1 MKLSIII
8 VSWNVKDILSDC
20 LDSILRNTAA
30 FPYEIIVVD
39 NAGTDGTAD
48 HIKNKFPTVCVI
60 ENSENRGFAQANNQG
75 ASLAGG
81 QYLFFLNPDT
91 VLLDDT
97 LNRLVDF
104 MDRNPDIAMSGPRIL
119 NDDRTLQASVRNF
132 PSWRGAFYRYTI
144 FKYLGLFK
152 SHFEKW
158 HNRGF
163 DYDRQAD
170 IEQLIG
176 AAMVIRKEIFE
187 QVGRFDERFFMYYEE
202 VDLCRRLKDGGFRV
216 VYYPVAQLVHLGGK
230 SAKQIPA
237 KTRFMMFQSLLLYFH
252 KNMPGYS
259 YLPLS
264 ILFKI
269 GVLSRQVYELT
280 VFFIAFQICRLSAN
294 SKRADKCSLR
304 YKSASDF
311 LTKYYLKFL
320 LC

>member
-20 LDSILRNTAA
+20 LDSILRSASA
-30 FPYEIIVVD
+30 FQYEIIVVD

-48 HIKNKFPTVCVI
+48 HIKKNFPAIRVI
-60 ENSENRGFAQANNQG
+60 ENSENRGFAAACNQG
-75 ASLAGG
+75 TSLAAG

-97 LNRLVDF
+97 LNKLVDF
-104 MDRNPDIAMSGPRIL
+104 MESNPDIALCGPRIL
-119 NDDRTLQASVRNF
+119 NRDKTLQASVRNF

-144 FKYLGLFK
+144 LKYLGLFK

-163 DYDRQAD
+163 DYDKQAD

-176 AAMVIRKEIFE
+176 AAMIIRKETFE
-187 QVGRFDERFFMYYEE
+187 RVGRFDERYFMYYEE
-202 VDLCRRLKDGGFRV
+202 VDFCKRLKDRGLRV
-216 VYYPVAQLVHLGGK
+216 VYYPDSRLIHLGGK

-237 KTRFMMFQSLLLYFH
+237 KTRFMMFQSLLLYLRKH
-252 KNMPGYS
+252 ETKYS
-259 YLPLS
+259 YALLS

-269 GVLSRQVYELT
+269 GLLSRQLYELI
-280 VFFIAFQICRLSAN
+280 VFFIAFQMCRLSAN
-294 SKRADKCSLR
+294 TKRATKCSVR
-304 YKSASDF
+304 YKSASEF
-311 LTKYYLKFL
+311 LLKYYLKFL
-320 LC
+320 FC